1 MRHSERLLV
10 RVITFASTTATFSLP
25 SQLRV
30 DGGLMNSL
38 RQLQQLGQSVWL
50 NYIGRD
56 LITGGKLQKSV
67 EEDGLSGITS
77 NPTIFA
83 KAISGGSEYE
93 RVIQRILKTTPD
105 VDSPVLFE
113 LIEVEDLRM
122 AADVLR
128 PVYQRTNGNDGF
140 VSIEISPHL
149 AYDTEGSVAEARRL
163 WTEVDR
169 PNLMVKVPATGEGLP
184 AFEQLISEGI
194 NVNVTLMFS
203 VRQYEDVAEAYLNGI
218 ERNPEPRN
226 VASVA
231 SFCVSRVDAAV
242 DRALEEVDSEPALA
256 LRGKAGIANA
266 KLAYRR
272 FREIFSGRRFQEL
285 KNEKGARLQRPLW
298 ASTSTKNKAYPDVMY
313 VEGLIGPDTINS
325 MPPETLEAF
334 RDHGHAEMA
343 LGKGEDE
350 AEEVV
355 GKLLAMEINLKSIGQ
370 ELTEEGVDKFVAS
383 YNELLQALDK
393 TRAASEGGRAA

>member
-1 MRHSERLLV
+1 
-10 RVITFASTTATFSLP
+10 
-25 SQLRV
+25 
-30 DGGLMNSL
+30 MNLL

-50 NYIGRD
+50 DYIRRD
-56 LITGGKLQKSV
+56 LITSGKLQELV

-83 KAISGGSEYE
+83 NAISGGSEYDP
-93 RVIQRILKTTPD
+93 VIQRILKTTPD

-203 VRQYEDVAEAYLNGI
+203 VSQYEDVAEAYLNGI

-231 SFCVSRVDAAV
+231 SFFVSRVDTAV

-298 ASTSTKNKAYPDVMY
+298 ASTSTKNKAYSDVMY

-334 RDHGHAEMA
+334 RDHGHAQMA

-355 GKLLAMEINLKSIGQ
+355 GKLLAMGINLKSIGQ

-383 YNELLQALDK
+383 YDELLQALDK
-393 TRAASEGGRAA
+393 KRAAIEGGRAA